1 MAIRRAVVTR
11 PCPAAGP
18 PGGSA
23 GCQASHGYPLRIN
36 GHLVLED
43 GWPVAF
49 RAAARGGLPAAG
61 GGTSSAAAGWM

>member
-11 PCPAAGP
+11 PCPAARP
-18 PGGSA
+18 AGGSA

-49 RAAARGGLPAAG
+49 RAAARDGLPAAG